1 MAKSIDDKI
10 ADFETKLKQLK
21 AQKKLAENRE
31 KKKAKEKERKD
42 ETRRKIL
49 LGAMLL
55 QRMKNDEQYNQNI
68 LAWLDKYLIENRD
81 RKLFGLPKSPV
92 ETKPT
97 QKPITSH
104 QDYFTSSE

>member
-21 AQKKLAENRE
+21 EQKKLAENRE

-49 LGAMLL
+49 LGAMCL
-55 QRMKNDEQYNQNI
+55 QMMKDDEQAYQKI
-68 LAWLDKYLIENRD
+68 LARMDKFLTENRD
-81 RKLFGLPKSPV
+81 RVLFGFAKLPTEPKIN
-92 ETKPT
+92 
-97 QKPITSH
+97 Q
-104 QDYFTSSE
+104 QDFSRG